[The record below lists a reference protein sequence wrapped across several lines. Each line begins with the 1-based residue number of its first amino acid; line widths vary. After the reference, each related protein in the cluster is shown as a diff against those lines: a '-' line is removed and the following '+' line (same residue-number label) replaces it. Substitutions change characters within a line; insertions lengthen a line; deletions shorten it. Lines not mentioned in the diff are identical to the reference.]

1 MTGVPTS
8 ASVQAAFEIRG
19 HEPGRLHG
27 RQAATEVEMP
37 HHELSADM
45 TLHSAGRVITRVL
58 LAFSLLLHGMES
70 QGGVFDDGGRSVV
83 LTRVEEATRSGCSPS
98 SVGVGRR
105 PPKPLLVASPRDDG
119 EYPLLLFL
127 HGYLAAN
134 SFYSQL
140 FRHVASHGFIVVGP
154 QLYTISG
161 PDATGEISSAA
172 AVIDWLAGGG
182 LSSVLPPAVRPDLT
196 KLSVSGHS
204 RGGKVAF
211 ALALGHAK
219 TALPLPLAALIAV
232 DPVDGMGVGK
242 QTPPPILTYKNRSL
256 LTSAPVMV
264 IGTGLGELPRGPML
278 PPCAPRGVSHAE
290 FYDECV
296 APACHLVAR
305 DYGHTDMMDDDTP
318 GARGMA
324 TRALCRSG
332 GARAPMRRFVGGAT
346 VAFLRK
352 WVGGDGAA
360 LGGIRARPEQAPVAL
375 SVVEF
380 LDE

>member
-1 MTGVPTS
+1 MNL
-8 ASVQAAFEIRG
+8 ASVS
-19 HEPGRLHG
+19 RLLFAYG
-27 RQAATEVEMP
+27 
-37 HHELSADM
+37 
-45 TLHSAGRVITRVL
+45 
-58 LAFSLLLHGMES
+58 LLLHAMEGS
-70 QGGVFDDGGRSVV
+70 SSSVFDHGCHSVE
-83 LTRVEEATRSGCSPS
+83 LAQLQEAGSRCSPS
-98 SVGVGRR
+98 PPSGVASQ
-105 PPKPLLVASPRDDG
+105 PPKPLLVASPREGG

-140 FRHVASHGFIVVGP
+140 FHHVASHGFIVVGP
-154 QLYTISG
+154 QLYTVSG
-161 PDATGEISSAA
+161 PDTTAEINSAA

-182 LSSVLPPAVRPDLT
+182 LSPALPPGVRADLT

-211 ALALGHAK
+211 ALALGLAK
-219 TALPLPLAALIAV
+219 AALPVPLAALVAV
-232 DPVDGMGVGK
+232 DPVDGMGVGR
-242 QTPPPILTYKNRSL
+242 QTPPPILTYRRRSL
-256 LTSAPVMV
+256 HASAPAMV
-264 IGTGLGELPRGPML
+264 IGTGLGELPRGPLL
-278 PPCAPRGVSHAE
+278 PPCAPRGVSHAD
-290 FYDECV
+290 FYGECA
-296 APACHLVAR
+296 APACHLVAA

-352 WVGGDGAA
+352 WVGGDAA
-360 LGGIRARPEQAPVAL
+360 PLEGIRARPETAPVAL